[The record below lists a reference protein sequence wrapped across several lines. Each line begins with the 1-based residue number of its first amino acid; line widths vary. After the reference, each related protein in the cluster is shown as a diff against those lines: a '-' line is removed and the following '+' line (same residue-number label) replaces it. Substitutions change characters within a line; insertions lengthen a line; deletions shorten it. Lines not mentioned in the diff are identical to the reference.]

1 MPIHGPRGEL
11 AFFSVGSRRQEP
23 AGEVGRSSELLLQLA
38 GFNAY
43 AALLER
49 VARNAP
55 GDSFGLTEHE
65 TQCLHWTA
73 RGKTTWETAKILKRS
88 TATINFHL
96 RKACRKLGAANKC
109 EAAAR
114 AVYHGLLA
122 L

>member
-1 MPIHGPRGEL
+1 M
-11 AFFSVGSRRQEP
+11 V
-23 AGEVGRSSELLLQLA
+23 

-49 VARNAP
+49 VAKNAP

-65 TQCLHWTA
+65 RQCLHWTA

-96 RKACRKLGAANKC
+96 RKACRKLGAVNKC

>member
-1 MPIHGPRGEL
+1 MLHTDLIAPIPDLLRRHAAARGGKC
-11 AFFSVGSRRQEP
+11 AYRDANTAVT
-23 AGEVGRSSELLLQLA
+23 
-38 GFNAY
+38 Y

-49 VARNAP
+49 VAKNAP

-65 TQCLHWTA
+65 RQCLHWTA

-109 EAAAR
+109 EAASR